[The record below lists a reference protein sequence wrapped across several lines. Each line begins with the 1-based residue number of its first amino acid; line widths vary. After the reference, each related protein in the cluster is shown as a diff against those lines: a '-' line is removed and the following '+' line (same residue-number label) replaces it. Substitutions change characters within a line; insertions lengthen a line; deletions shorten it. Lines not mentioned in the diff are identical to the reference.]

1 MKKKKSLYCNM
12 CGKKLKIESGILKEG
27 VFEAKKEWGYFSDK
41 DLEIHQ
47 FDMCED
53 CYNKLVQTFV
63 IPISITKNKE
73 VL

>member
-1 MKKKKSLYCNM
+1 M